1 MFHLNYA
8 ILQNIQSLKQIE
20 KVKNNKDCCQLRSA
34 KKVLVSCSG
43 AGLRCACGAIAAA
56 VPFFWSFFWACKKT
70 DNEYLVESLVYYLSH
85 FCLEI
90 KGEAKIIRIPAV
102 VFLALMR
109 ALPFKKIQ
117 CPCGLNSRNSRK
129 HRNY

>member
-1 MFHLNYA
+1 MG
-8 ILQNIQSLKQIE
+8 
-20 KVKNNKDCCQLRSA
+20 C
-34 KKVLVSCSG
+34 CSG

-117 CPCGLNSRNSRK
+117 CPCGLNFRNF
-129 HRNY
+129 RNTVTISLSILNTQIKTAYTQLHLRTVPHTVSACKQNIR